1 MKTLDFDNG
10 DKMPAIGL
18 GTWKSAP
25 GDVEK
30 AVYHAIK
37 NGYRHIDCA
46 AIYGNEKEVGN
57 ALVRAIDE
65 KLVSREEL
73 WITSKLWNTAH
84 LKDDVKP
91 ALQKTLSDLQL
102 KYLDLHL
109 IHWPVALKPDCSFP
123 EKPQDFLSPDEAPH
137 YKTFNAMLDL
147 KKEGLIKHAGVSNFN
162 IQNLKDLIEK
172 ADEKPEMNQVELH
185 PYLQQKELHD
195 YSINNNIHLTAYS
208 PLGSNDRSEKM
219 KKEDEPILLEN
230 ELINEI
236 AKSMSATP
244 TQILIAWSVQRG
256 NAVIPK
262 SVTPSRIEENINAQ
276 NIELTQSQM
285 DKIADLDRDYRFVDG
300 SFWTM
305 EGSPYSMDYL
315 WE

>member
-1 MKTLDFDNG
+1 MKTLNFDNG

-37 NGYRHIDCA
+37 KGYRHIDCA

-65 KLVSREEL
+65 NIVSREDL

-91 ALQKTLSDLQL
+91 ALQKTLDDLQL
-102 KYLDLHL
+102 DYLDLYL
-109 IHWPVALKPDCSFP
+109 IHWPVALKPDCNFP
-123 EKPQDFLSPDEAPH
+123 KEPEDFLSPDQAPH
-137 YKTFNAMLDL
+137 HETFNTMLHL

-172 ADEKPEMNQVELH
+172 TNEKPEMNQVELH
-185 PYLQQKELHD
+185 PYLQQKELH
-195 YSINNNIHLTAYS
+195 NFCLENGIHLTAYS
-208 PLGSNDRSEKM
+208 PLGSMDRSDKM
-219 KKEDEPILLEN
+219 KKDDEPVLLQN
-230 ELINEI
+230 DLINKI
-236 AKSMSATP
+236 AKSKNATSA
-244 TQILIAWSVQRG
+244 QILIAWSAQRG

-262 SVTPSRIEENINAQ
+262 SVTPSRIEENIKAQ
-276 NIELTQSQM
+276 DIQLTDSQM
-285 DKIADLDRDYRFVDG
+285 EEIEKIDRGYRFVDG
-300 SFWTM
+300 SFWAM
-305 EGSPYSMDYL
+305 DGSPYTMEYL
-315 WE
+315 WG